1 MLMLS
6 SCKLSTPKN
15 ETKKN
20 RANELNIVLH
30 STDLLAKQWTMQL
43 PKKACIII
51 QQIIGEFEYA
61 RSTLTS
67 VYSRLTFNYN

>member
-6 SCKLSTPKN
+6 SCKLSTPKKN
-15 ETKKN
+15 KN